1 MENMSDCSKRLEELR
16 CQAMAQVDAAK
27 VLQESLAEEADYL
40 QRRDQAQCL
49 DDLRTRVERD
59 IADLRW
65 MEDIASSAS
74 TKATLFTG
82 LAGLAFGT
90 ILGAALHTEEHPLL
104 VGARLANNEFK
115 RTEPFGTIAVAVGD
129 AGVPDDVQVVS
140 LSKYA
145 RKQRLSE
152 WDIRAEYEAQGYR
165 LLTPDSFF
173 KLLDQ
178 VKDNVLK
185 GVSIIRTVKPRLIL
199 KPADPTAS
207 PPQKPSPKREN
218 QG

>member
-1 MENMSDCSKRLEELR
+1 MEN
-16 CQAMAQVDAAK
+16 
-27 VLQESLAEEADYL
+27 
-40 QRRDQAQCL
+40 
-49 DDLRTRVERD
+49 
-59 IADLRW
+59 
-65 MEDIASSAS
+65 IASSAS

-145 RKQRLSE
+145 REQRLSE
-152 WDIRAEYEAQGYR
+152 STVRSELEARGYR
-165 LLTPDSFF
+165 LMTPDSFF
-173 KLLDQ
+173 KFLDQ

-185 GVSIIRTVKPRLIL
+185 GVSSIRTVKPRLIL
-199 KPADPTAS
+199 KPADPTTP
-207 PPQKPSPKREN
+207 PPQKPSPKKEN

>member
-1 MENMSDCSKRLEELR
+1 MESMSDCSKRLEELR
-16 CQAMAQVDAAK
+16 CRAMAQMDAAK

-49 DDLRTRVERD
+49 DDLRTRVERE

-65 MEDIASSAS
+65 MEGIASSAS

-82 LAGLAFGT
+82 LAGLAIGT

-115 RTEPFGTIAVAVGD
+115 RTEPLGTIAVAVGD

-145 RKQRLSE
+145 REQRLSE
-152 WDIRAEYEAQGYR
+152 STVRSELEAQGYR
-165 LLTPDSFF
+165 LLTPEPFF
-173 KLLDQ
+173 AFLDEL
-178 VKDNVLK
+178 KDKVLK
-185 GVSIIRTVKPRLIL
+185 GALSLTVKPAQLGSS
-199 KPADPTAS
+199 PTA
-207 PPQKPSPKREN
+207 KPLDAIEY
-218 QG
+218 QD